1 MDAILSPNSKIR
13 NLIETGAQADSR
25 RCWTCG
31 SCDFECPIN
40 IATGRLRPQKIV
52 RLANLGLALE
62 LTDLPE
68 IWYCLTCRRCAA
80 VCPNRV
86 KPAAVIGY
94 ARFEAIRHRLV
105 SMDTVRRY
113 YLLFARFQRVRW
125 HAVEACLSSDLD
137 GVSRRQW
144 CEWLEKPVPVPT
156 RAILQQDLLR
166 RSNGLWDTIDVSR
179 AAACFTCGECSSA
192 CPVSGERSVFDPR
205 HIFHMANLGMLAEL
219 LQSPSI
225 WLCVDCGRCTET
237 CSQLVDGRQLIRRLQ
252 ELAIESGIVDK
263 NFRLRLERVNRTLYT
278 YFINEID
285 GLFGFNRDSTKM
297 PAIGSNP
304 KLTGDTGVRPGSK
317 QIPA

>member
-1 MDAILSPNSKIR
+1 MDAILSPNSKLRSI
-13 NLIETGAQADSR
+13 IETDAQADSR
-25 RCWTCG
+25 LCWTCG
-31 SCDFECPIN
+31 SCDFECPVN

-52 RLANLGLALE
+52 RLANLGLSLE
-62 LTDLPE
+62 LTSLPE

-80 VCPNRV
+80 VCPNSV
-86 KPAAVIGY
+86 KPAELISY

-125 HAVEACLSSDLD
+125 HAVEACLSGDLD
-137 GVSRRQW
+137 GVSQRQW
-144 CEWLEKPVPVPT
+144 CEWLETPIPTAT
-156 RAILQQDLLR
+156 RAILQQDLYR
-166 RSNGLWDTIDVSR
+166 RSDALWDTVDVSR

-192 CPVSGERSVFDPR
+192 CPVSGERNVFDPR
-205 HIFHMANLGMLAEL
+205 YIFHMANLGMLEEL
-219 LQSPSI
+219 LRSPSI

-252 ELAIESGIVDK
+252 ELAIESGVVDK

-285 GLFGFNRDSTKM
+285 VLFDFNRDTAKM
-297 PAIGSNP
+297 TAIGNNP
-304 KLTGDTGVRPGSK
+304 SLMCDTGVQPGCK